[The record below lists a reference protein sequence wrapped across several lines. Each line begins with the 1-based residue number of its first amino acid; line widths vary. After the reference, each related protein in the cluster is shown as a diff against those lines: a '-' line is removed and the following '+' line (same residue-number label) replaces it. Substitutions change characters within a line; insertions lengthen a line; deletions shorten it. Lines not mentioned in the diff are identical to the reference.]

1 MSGRASIG
9 TERLQAL
16 AAEVRGRAYAPYS
29 GYSVGAALET
39 EDGSVFTGCNVEN
52 ASYSIT
58 CCAERSA
65 LFAAVSAGHRSF
77 RRIVVTAAGSAPH
90 PCGSCRQALAE
101 FAPRLEVVVVTDEG
115 EAHESSLDQLLPYPF
130 RFEPDAAP

>member
-1 MSGRASIG
+1 MSGRASVG
-9 TERLQAL
+9 TERLEAL

-115 EAHESSLDQLLPYPF
+115 ERHASSLEQLLPYPF
-130 RFEPDAAP
+130 RFHPDTAP

>member
-1 MSGRASIG
+1 MTARASIG
-9 TERLQAL
+9 TDRLETL
-16 AAEVRGRAYAPYS
+16 AAEARARAYAPYS

-39 EDGSVFTGCNVEN
+39 EDGTVFTGCNVEN

-65 LFAAVSAGHRSF
+65 LFAAVSAGHRRF
-77 RRIVVTAAGSAPH
+77 RRIVVSAGGTAPH

-101 FAPRLEVVVVTDEG
+101 FAPRLAVHVVTDEG
-115 EAHESSLDQLLPYPF
+115 ERFDSSLDALLPYPF
-130 RFEPDAAP
+130 RLDEEEHA